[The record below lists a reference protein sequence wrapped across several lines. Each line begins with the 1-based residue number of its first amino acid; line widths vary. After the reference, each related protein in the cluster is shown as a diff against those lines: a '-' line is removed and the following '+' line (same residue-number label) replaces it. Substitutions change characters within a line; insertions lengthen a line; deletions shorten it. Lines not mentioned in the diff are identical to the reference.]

1 LAKVQT
7 YSVQKSL
14 TNSFLKSNKSIKH
27 FLLKTLLQQIVY
39 YLFYLPTFGLKLSDM
54 PLDELYE
61 NAQGLLQ
68 AKTFN
73 TMKLITEASAEK
85 LRGGFYTPEP
95 IAEFIL
101 RWGVNGSND
110 FDILEPSCGDGVF
123 LEQLALHNF
132 QFSTITAVELDEVEA
147 SKAEKIDLKNKQI
160 INSDFHTYCNNTH
173 KRFDLVIGN
182 PPYIRFQFFDRLQ
195 QAEAGDIF
203 IRAGLT
209 YSKLTNAWVSFV
221 VGSSLLLKDK
231 GGKIGFVLPAEI
243 LQVSFAQQL
252 RNFLAR
258 FYNKINI
265 ISFEKLVFPDI
276 QQEVV
281 LLLCEKNNTNSHN
294 IEHIEL
300 RDASELKSL
309 DVARLKSPEKK
320 IDFKSNKWT
329 FYFLEQE
336 EIDFLEQIAKAKKI
350 PTIGNFANVEV
361 GITTGSNDFFTV
373 PLSTVDEYN
382 LHEYAK
388 PMVGRS
394 VQVNSV
400 IFSKR
405 DWENNRNSAARAH
418 LLVLPD
424 SKNLNSKNGAVRYIA
439 HGESLGIHKG
449 YKTGIRN
456 DWFVVPSLK
465 ISDALFIRRNN
476 LYPKLIINQAGAYT
490 TDTMHRVFLK
500 SGTNLKAFTAS
511 YYNSLS
517 LAFTEVS
524 GRSHGGGVLELM
536 PNEAERVLLPYHNDN
551 AALLPQID
559 KLVRSKTDIEE
570 IMKLTNQIILKEHFG
585 LTQNEIKMA
594 HSIWKKLSSRR
605 LNRGK

>member
-1 LAKVQT
+1 
-7 YSVQKSL
+7 
-14 TNSFLKSNKSIKH
+14 
-27 FLLKTLLQQIVY
+27 
-39 YLFYLPTFGLKLSDM
+39 
-54 PLDELYE
+54 
-61 NAQGLLQ
+61 
-68 AKTFN
+68 
-73 TMKLITEASAEK
+73 MKLIEKATAEK

-101 RWGVNGSND
+101 RWGINGSTD

-123 LEQLALHNF
+123 LEQLKDLKLKF
-132 QFSTITAVELDEVEA
+132 KTITAIEFDEIEA
-147 SKAEKIDLKNKQI
+147 QKAEKIVLGNKQI
-160 INSDFHTYCNNTH
+160 INDDFHTYCNNTLQ
-173 KRFDLVIGN
+173 RFDLIVGN
-182 PPYIRFQFFDRLQ
+182 PPYIRYQFFDKKQ
-195 QAEAGDIF
+195 QVEAGDIF
-203 IRAGLT
+203 IKAGLT

-243 LQVSFAQQL
+243 LQVSFALQL
-252 RNFLAR
+252 RKFIAQ

-281 LLLCEKNNTNSHN
+281 LLLCEKNGSKEHN

-300 RDASELKSL
+300 KDASELKTL
-309 DVARLKSPEKK
+309 DTAKLKSPQKK

-336 EIDFLEQIAKAKKI
+336 EIDFLETIAKKRNISTLGKFAK
-350 PTIGNFANVEV
+350 VEV

-373 PLSTVDEYN
+373 PLTTVQEYE
-382 LHEYAK
+382 LQDYAK

-400 IFSKR
+400 VFTKADWEKNKFSK
-405 DWENNRNSAARAH
+405 AKAH
-418 LLVLPD
+418 LLTFPD
-424 SKNLNSKNGAVRYIA
+424 KKNLNQSNGAVKYIA
-439 HGESLGIHKG
+439 HGESLDIHKG

-476 LYPKLIINQAGAYT
+476 LYPRLIINEAGAYT
-490 TDTMHRVFLK
+490 TDTMHRVFVK
-500 SGTNLKAFTAS
+500 QGTEINALAAS

-536 PNEAERVLLPYHNDN
+536 PNEAERVLLPYHKDN
-551 AALLPQID
+551 AKLLSQID
-559 KLVRSKTDIEE
+559 KMIRDKTNIEE
-570 IMKLTNQIILKEHFG
+570 VLKITNQIILKEHYG
-585 LTQNEIKMA
+585 LTQMEINLA
-594 HSIWKKLSSRR
+594 HSIWKKLSARR
-605 LNRGK
+605 LNRN

>member
-1 LAKVQT
+1 
-7 YSVQKSL
+7 
-14 TNSFLKSNKSIKH
+14 
-27 FLLKTLLQQIVY
+27 
-39 YLFYLPTFGLKLSDM
+39 
-54 PLDELYE
+54 
-61 NAQGLLQ
+61 
-68 AKTFN
+68 
-73 TMKLITEASAEK
+73 MKLITEASAEK

-101 RWGVNGSND
+101 RWGINGSND

-123 LEQLALHNF
+123 LELLAKHKVRFN
-132 QFSTITAVELDEVEA
+132 TITAVEFDQAEA
-147 SKAEKIDLKNKQI
+147 AKAERINLKNKEI
-160 INSDFHTYCNNTH
+160 INADFHTYCNHTN

-182 PPYIRFQFFDRLQ
+182 PPYIRYQFFDRLQ
-195 QAEAGDIF
+195 QAEAKDIF

-221 VGSSLLLKDK
+221 VGASLLLRDK

-252 RNFLAR
+252 RNFIAH

-265 ISFEKLVFPDI
+265 ISFEKLVFPAI

-281 LLLCEKNNTNSHN
+281 LLLCEKNESKTHH

-300 RDASELKSL
+300 RDASELKTL
-309 DVARLKSPEKK
+309 DAARLKSPKKK

-336 EIDFLEQIAKAKKI
+336 EIDFLENIAKDRNI
-350 PTIGNFANVEV
+350 PMLGKFANVEV
-361 GITTGSNDFFTV
+361 GITTGSNSFFTV
-373 PLSTVDEYN
+373 PLSTVEEYD
-382 LHEYAK
+382 LHDYAN

-400 IFSKR
+400 IFTEK
-405 DWENNRNSAARAH
+405 DWQKNRNTSAKAH
-418 LLVLPD
+418 LLVFPER
-424 SKNLNSKNGAVRYIA
+424 KNLNKKNGAVKYIA
-439 HGESLGIHKG
+439 HGESLSIHKG
-449 YKTGIRN
+449 YKTGIRD

-476 LYPKLIINQAGAYT
+476 LYPRLIINEAQAYT
-490 TDTMHRVFLK
+490 TDTMHRVFIHQ
-500 SGTNLKAFTAS
+500 GTNIKALTAS

-517 LAFTEVS
+517 LAFTEVN

-536 PNEAERVLLPYHNDN
+536 PGEAERVLLPYRKEN
-551 AALLPQID
+551 ADLLPQID
-559 KLVRSKTDIEE
+559 KLIRNKTDIQEVLK
-570 IMKLTNQIILKEHFG
+570 ITNQIILKEHYG
-585 LTQNEIKMA
+585 LTQKEIKLA
-594 HSIWKKLSSRR
+594 HSIWKKLSYRR